1 MISGLNHITL
11 AVSNLETSLA
21 FYIEFLGLQGRV
33 KWTKGAYLCAGDL
46 WLCLSCD
53 TPCPS
58 QDYSHIAFSIE
69 EENLSTLCH
78 KLEQHNVRQW
88 KTNHSEGQSVYLL
101 DPDDHKLEI
110 HCGNL
115 NTRLSSLQLAPYEG
129 LEWL

>member
-21 FYIEFLGLQGRV
+21 FYIEVLGLQGRV
-33 KWTKGAYLCAGDL
+33 KWAKGAYLCAGDL

-58 QDYSHIAFSIE
+58 QDYSHIAFSVE
-69 EENLSTLCH
+69 EENFSTLCH
-78 KLEQHNVRQW
+78 KLEQRNVRQW
-88 KTNHSEGQSVYLL
+88 KTNRSEGQSVYLL
-101 DPDDHKLEI
+101 DPDNHKLEI